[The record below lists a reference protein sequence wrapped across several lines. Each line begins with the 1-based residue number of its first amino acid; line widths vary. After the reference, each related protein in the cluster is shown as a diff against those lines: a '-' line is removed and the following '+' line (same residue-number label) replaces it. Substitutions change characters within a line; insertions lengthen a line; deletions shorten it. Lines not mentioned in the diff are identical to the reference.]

1 MDRAPWRRRHGPGRG
16 PGARAALV
24 QALAIGLAAAASGAW
39 AMGGQNMVMGR
50 MVLPRADA
58 PSVAVTSH
66 PRAHYLL
73 HCAGCHGLDG
83 RGAPQSYVP
92 DLRRLGQFLRI
103 PGGRE
108 FLISV
113 PGVMGSGLSDAQV
126 AEVTNWVLGTLAR
139 PSVPEDHRPYSASEV
154 QRARA
159 QPLAD
164 VAARRQQLVNSGRD
178 AGVAVD

>member
-1 MDRAPWRRRHGPGRG
+1 LQAW
-16 PGARAALV
+16 AALA
-24 QALAIGLAAAASGAW
+24 QAVLIGLAFISSGAW
-39 AMGGQNMVMGR
+39 AMGGQNMVLGR

-58 PSVAVTSH
+58 PSVAVTRH

-73 HCAGCHGLDG
+73 HCAGCHGPDG
-83 RGAPQSYVP
+83 RGVPQSYVP

-108 FLISV
+108 FLVSV

-126 AEVTNWVLGTLAR
+126 AEVTNWVLDTLAG

-164 VAARRQQLVNSGRD
+164 VAARRQQLVNSARA
-178 AGVAVD
+178 AGVAID